1 VARFTTR
8 LPASAS
14 LAGFGRKSFSRLFA
28 WPDLL
33 FDTAFAFAT
42 GPSNGLPLTSLS
54 SSEIRLSHPID
65 APFAFRPTRTLLR
78 AFARTRTRACRSG
91 AFSPREG
98 KDCGADR
105 GRLHPTTYC
114 RFEYL
119 AGFSRHSSRVFSC
132 EAFPRFSRCVR
143 PLAGGHD
150 NVKSERLAEK
160 DVRQKYG
167 RGLCNSNGECGHSLE
182 LPDLSSRVPGS
193 PPRNES
199 DHTFRKVLLV
209 IPPPHDARTSSHRQP
224 SSRSSSF
231 HPPNEFLLPEST

>member
-1 VARFTTR
+1 MHA
-8 LPASAS
+8 
-14 LAGFGRKSFSRLFA
+14 
-28 WPDLL
+28 
-33 FDTAFAFAT
+33 
-42 GPSNGLPLTSLS
+42 
-54 SSEIRLSHPID
+54 
-65 APFAFRPTRTLLR
+65 FAFRPTRTPLR

-105 GRLHPTTYC
+105 GRLHPTLYC

-132 EAFPRFSRCVR
+132 EAFPPFSRCVR

-160 DVRQKYG
+160 NVRQKYV

-182 LPDLSSRVPGS
+182 LPDLSSSVPGS

-199 DHTFRKVLLV
+199 DHTFRKAFLV
-209 IPPPHDARTSSHRQP
+209 IPPPRCRKDFITPATDLSPTELSLAKRILAAREHATRAFPHESRWAEDPSSEGPSDARLRLSHD
-224 SSRSSSF
+224 
-231 HPPNEFLLPEST
+231 E